1 MIVREGTYFK
11 RLLFVSVILMVC
23 GMVPLHAAD
32 YALVH
37 SKGESGRA
45 YTDKGLQGVHEQT
58 QVVYLT
64 TGSAVKLTPPAN
76 TSRHAYRRWFLYEDE
91 MSGVPSALSFPSVSS
106 SAATYSTDC
115 GQVVTSHD
123 GDAPTYTFDGTA
135 QVIACE
141 QTNYTDYIVDNT
153 NLTITEPTLAQRVL
167 FDIRPASEMAAE
179 VDKYKSTTAPDRY
192 TGEYLEEYTLMAPVG
207 ATLSIGPAYQF
218 NDGGTYQNYYCN
230 ASSPQKLNS
239 WLWYV
244 NGSSSNMT
252 VTSNQFLTINAPA
265 TPQTVTYTLVAQTGD
280 WWSGYTY
287 YYIAKFT
294 IQFVSPAKYGPTV
307 SPTEAT
313 QLTGLDLL
321 YEETFND
328 NPPGTTAPTYSSVP
342 LKWKESTY
350 GFYYRTLKDK
360 RLIYDKNSGT
370 YDPYWSDYALLNS
383 TDVLSTSWFIRGVY
397 NHGSKGTMEDAK
409 DGYFL
414 YVDGAQEPGVC
425 FTIDVE
431 ADLCPGAVMYFS
443 AYFAAVQST
452 GTQPQFDFALSG
464 KKDGVM
470 EPILTY
476 ATGIITTAGQWLRI
490 VVPVELKQE
499 YDSYHLVITNKADN
513 SGGND
518 FIFDDFQIFASKPP
532 VHSLQASNPVCV
544 DPTGDELVTYMRVT
558 LDDQNIAD
566 VDYIYYQW
574 ADDKGIT
581 MDMNYYGKQST
592 ASDFYGEIPIPN
604 EETISANLIYTT
616 EAAFDAYA
624 SEEGNTPAIGFVKE
638 NGVWVLYI
646 ATRANLV
653 PDRYYTGYVATDPSQ
668 LRSAACGLRTELQIE
683 GSMYMTVNQEKIR
696 NGNTID
702 HCGNRLLSFAVER
715 LYITGDA
722 SGVTKKRVICNA
734 DFLWGTPAYIDDNP
748 AIYQATYSEI
758 RTAIESERLGT
769 ATAAQKALLV
779 DLRTARILTDN
790 VQSMDVYLSADK
802 DMRILMFTAFPIAG
816 TGLILDDE
824 GNPTAQTAEICTEPV
839 SGEVQ
844 LPDIDLQAVRIGS
857 AADYEGTTA
866 LPDFVISRPRV
877 IRVSEKQ
884 RLTDEVEIPVYC
896 NFTSD
901 KIFNFLPAE
910 LYATSDPFASV
921 SEMKLPLKETGV
933 SKTDN
938 KITLTGISSLRPGY
952 TYTFLLR
959 EYDFDQNNCLQAETV
974 FQLKMVPDRVVWT
987 PQQGSTAWNDD
998 ENWKTTEGADAF
1010 CPTVETDVILPVG
1023 ANVLP
1028 VPVSVTDGDETQK
1041 TGIQIE
1047 TDAAK
1052 YISYDVNFVPFACH
1066 DIYLPAG
1073 ATVLNQHYLTIKG
1086 KGVVDMQVPTNKWVL
1101 CSMPLSGGVSGDFWT
1116 PSSGEDADDVFSVKP
1131 MSQETGQRAADR
1143 LDNEVWQSLYNKSMI
1158 NYGDRNTII
1167 TSSEWTAPLNALNTS
1182 YPAGM
1187 GVALWVESVKGAS
1200 SVTFRLPKSETQYK
1214 WHYNNLWKAEPVVS
1228 VPRTTTYGQPAYKYA
1243 ETAQGMRLT
1252 LKNYDA
1258 SGNLFLF
1265 GNPAWAYIDM
1275 EKLLAGNPELQASY
1289 YVLTEGTQEL
1299 TTCVKDI
1306 STDGGNYRYLPP
1318 MRGVLL
1324 QTTASAQSVTL
1335 TITPDML
1342 LAEPLKSSS
1351 APKRIHQSSE
1361 DNILYITL
1369 SAPDEAYGGVFTSRA
1384 VLFTDPASSN
1394 AAVQDEDASLFLLDE
1409 WKTPFGVFTM
1419 SEDNR
1424 PLSINSQADQD
1435 MIPLC
1440 LYAQHAIGQ
1449 PAVTFSGVGTAGYE
1463 LYDSWTLTTTS
1474 LWEGLSF
1481 PLYAPADGTCR
1492 YCLRRVSNSDVP
1504 TAGTV
1509 AGQAKVHAVGGEG
1522 KIYLYAE
1529 DNMTELFIY
1538 DSLGRLVVQSAPSAK
1553 ETCCS
1558 LPSGVYM
1565 IRVIM
1570 NEKPATL
1577 EVLVR

>member
-1 MIVREGTYFK
+1 MIVRKGIYFK
-11 RLLFVSVILMVC
+11 RLFFVSVILAVC
-23 GMVPLHAAD
+23 SVVSLHAAD
-32 YALVH
+32 YTLVH
-37 SKGESGRA
+37 SKGESNRA
-45 YTDKGLQGVHEQT
+45 YTDKGLQGVHKQT
-58 QVVYLT
+58 QIAYLT
-64 TGSAVKLTPPAN
+64 TGSTIKLTPPAN
-76 TSRHAYRRWFLYEDE
+76 TSRFAYRRWFLYENE
-91 MSGVPSALSFPSVSS
+91 KAGVPSALSFPSVSS
-106 SAATYSTDC
+106 QANTYSTDR
-115 GQVVTSHD
+115 GQVVVSND
-123 GDAPTYTFDGTA
+123 GNVIPDAPTYTFDGTA
-135 QVIACE
+135 QVVACE
-141 QTNYTDYIVDNT
+141 QTNYTDYIIDNT

-179 VDKYKSTTAPDRY
+179 VDKYKSPTSPNNY
-192 TGEYLEEYTLMAPVG
+192 TEKYLEEYTLMAPVG
-207 ATLSIGPAYQF
+207 ATLNIGPAYQF
-218 NDGGTYQNYYCN
+218 NGGTYQNYYCN
-230 ASSPQKLNS
+230 ASSPQKLTS
-239 WLWYV
+239 WLW
-244 NGSSSNMT
+244 NGSSNMPT
-252 VTSNQFLTINAPA
+252 VTSNQFLTVSAP
-265 TPQTVTYTLVAQTGD
+265 TSPQTIIYTLVAYTG
-280 WWSGYTY
+280 STY

-294 IQFVSPAKYGPTV
+294 VRFVSPDRYGPDV
-307 SPTEAT
+307 SPTEAM

-328 NPPGTTAPTYSSVP
+328 NPPATTAPTYLSTP

-350 GFYYRTLKDK
+350 GFYYPSLKDK
-360 RLIYDKNSGT
+360 RLVYDKASGT

-383 TDVLSTSWFIRGVY
+383 TDALSTSWFLHGVY
-397 NHGSKGTMEDAK
+397 NHGSKGTAEDAK

-443 AYFAAVQST
+443 AYFAAVHST
-452 GTQPQFDFALSG
+452 GTDPQFDFALSG

-476 ATGIITTAGQWLRI
+476 ATGIITTAGQWQRI

-574 ADDKGIT
+574 ADDKGATI
-581 MDMNYYGKQST
+581 DMAYYGKEST
-592 ASDFYGEIPIPN
+592 ASDSYGEIPIPN
-604 EETISANLIYTT
+604 AATISSESNLVYDT
-616 EAAFDAYA
+616 EADFDAYA
-624 SEEGNTPAIGFVKE
+624 SKEGNTPAIGFVKE
-638 NGVWVLYI
+638 NDVWVLYI
-646 ATRANLV
+646 ATKANLV
-653 PDRYYTGYVATDPSQ
+653 PDKYYTGYVATDPSQ
-668 LRSAACGLRTELQIE
+668 LRSAVCGLRTELQIE
-683 GSMYMTVNQEKIR
+683 GSMYMTVNSERIR

-722 SGVTKKRVICNA
+722 SGVTKKRVLCNA
-734 DFLWGTPAYIDDNP
+734 DFLWGTPTYIDANP

-758 RTAIESERLGT
+758 KTAIESDRLGT
-769 ATAAQKALLV
+769 ATVAQKALLE

-802 DMRILMFTAFPIAG
+802 DLRSLMFTAFPIAR

-839 SGEVQ
+839 WGEVK
-844 LPDIDLQAVRIGS
+844 LPDIDLQAVRIGV
-857 AADYEGTTA
+857 AADYEGTTV

-884 RLTDEVEIPVYC
+884 RLAGEVEIPVYC

-910 LYATSDPFASV
+910 LYATSDPSASV
-921 SEMKLPLKETGV
+921 GEMKLPLKETNV
-933 SKTDN
+933 SKTDT

-959 EYDFDQNNCLQAETV
+959 EYDFDQSNCLQAETV
-974 FQLKMVPDRVVWT
+974 FQLKMIPDRVVWT
-987 PQQGSTAWNDD
+987 PQAGSTAWNDD
-998 ENWKTTEGADAF
+998 ENWKTTEGAGAF
-1010 CPTVETDVILPVG
+1010 CPTAETDVILPVG

-1028 VPVSVTDGDETQK
+1028 VPVSVDATDETQK
-1041 TGIQIE
+1041 QGIQIE

-1052 YISYDVNFVPFACH
+1052 YISYDVNFAPFTCR
-1066 DIYLPAG
+1066 DIYLPTG
-1073 ATVLNQHYLTIKG
+1073 TTVLNQHYLTIKG
-1086 KGVVDMQVPTNKWVL
+1086 RGVVDMQVPTNKWVL

-1116 PSSGEDADDVFSVKP
+1116 PSSGEDADNVFSVKP

-1143 LDNEVWQSLYNKSMI
+1143 LDNEVWQSLYNKSMT

-1187 GVALWVESVKGAS
+1187 GVALWVESTKGAS
-1200 SVTFRLPKSETQYK
+1200 SVTFRLPKSETQYR
-1214 WHYNNLWKAEPVVS
+1214 WHYNSLWKASPVVS
-1228 VPRTTTYGQPAYKYA
+1228 VPRTTTYGQPAYQYA
-1243 ETAQGMRLT
+1243 ETAQGMHLT

-1265 GNPAWAYIDM
+1265 GNPTWAYIDM
-1275 EKLLAGNPELQASY
+1275 EKLLADNPDLQMSY

-1299 TTCVKDI
+1299 ATCVKDI

-1318 MRGVLL
+1318 MRGCLL
-1324 QTTASAQSVTL
+1324 QTTAPAQSVTL
-1335 TITPDML
+1335 LITPDML
-1342 LAEPLKSSS
+1342 LAEPAKSSS
-1351 APKRIHQSSE
+1351 APKRICSSSE

-1369 SAPDEAYGGVFTSRA
+1369 SASDEAYGGVFTSRA
-1384 VLFTDPASSN
+1384 VLLTDPASSN
-1394 AAVQDEDASLFLLDE
+1394 AAVQNEDASLFLLDE

-1440 LYAQHAIGQ
+1440 LYAQHTIGQ
-1449 PAVTFSGVGTAGYE
+1449 LSVTFSGAGTSGYE
-1463 LYDSWTLTTTS
+1463 LYDSWTLTTTP
-1474 LWEGLSF
+1474 LMEGLSF

-1492 YCLRRVSNSDVP
+1492 YCLRRVSHSDVP
-1504 TAGTV
+1504 TAETV

-1538 DSLGRLVVQSAPSAK
+1538 DSLGRLVTQSALFAK
-1553 ETCCS
+1553 EACCP